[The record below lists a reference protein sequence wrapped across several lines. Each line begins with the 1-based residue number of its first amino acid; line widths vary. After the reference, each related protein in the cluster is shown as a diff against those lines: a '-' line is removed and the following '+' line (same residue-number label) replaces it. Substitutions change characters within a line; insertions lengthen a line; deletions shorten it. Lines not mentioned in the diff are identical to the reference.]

1 MCHVR
6 SPSTA
11 MDSWSGFRVHAV
23 IFHHVSVLPLKL
35 QCLYPGATRPP
46 PPHLPWFSC
55 LLCVCVCV
63 WRARQTDKNVP
74 PKKKNTSGIEQ
85 RGEEDEGERER
96 MNEEKAYYQKTDGP
110 PIHSG
115 PTGTWRD
122 NSLHLRVTS
131 AAERGGALK
140 HDSVCVH
147 FCLLTCKQKANL

>member
-1 MCHVR
+1 M
-6 SPSTA
+6 S
-11 MDSWSGFRVHAV
+11 
-23 IFHHVSVLPLKL
+23 
-35 QCLYPGATRPP
+35 
-46 PPHLPWFSC
+46 
-55 LLCVCVCV
+55 LC
-63 WRARQTDKNVP
+63 AEG
-74 PKKKNTSGIEQ
+74 KKKPSDKTKKQNQTRSEGR
-85 RGEEDEGERER
+85 RGEEGEKRER
-96 MNEEKAYYQKTDGP
+96 RERANEEKAYYQKTDGP